1 MGILPALTLVLGG
14 ARSGKSSFAEQL
26 CLDHCRVANTDK
38 AIYVATAEAGD
49 QEMQSRIALHQE
61 RRGLAWHTI
70 EEPLDLIG
78 IIARQSSLHQPILI
92 DCLTLWLSN
101 LMQKDR
107 SISQES
113 DRLVKI
119 FQDRTLPPVVMV
131 SNEVGLGIVPDNQ
144 LARRFRDEAG
154 RLNQKIAAAASRVVL
169 MAAGLPLPLKG

>member
-1 MGILPALTLVLGG
+1 MLPALTLVLGG
-14 ARSGKSSFAEQL
+14 ARSGKSSFAERL
-26 CLDHCRVANTDK
+26 CLDHCRAANTDK

-49 QEMQSRIALHQE
+49 QEMQSRIAQHQQ

-70 EEPLDLIG
+70 EEPLNLIG
-78 IIARQSSLHQPILI
+78 IITRQSNPHQPILI

-107 SISQES
+107 SISQER
-113 DRLVKI
+113 DDLLKA

-154 RLNQKIAAAASRVVL
+154 WLNQKIAAVADRVIL
-169 MAAGLPLPLKG
+169 ITAGLPLSLKG

>member
-1 MGILPALTLVLGG
+1 MSILPTLTLVLGG

-26 CLDHCRVANTDK
+26 CLDHCKVVNADK
-38 AIYVATAEAGD
+38 AVYVATAEAGD
-49 QEMQSRIALHQE
+49 QEMQSRIALHRQ

-78 IIARQSSLHQPILI
+78 IITRQSNLHQPILI

-113 DRLVKI
+113 DDLLKF

-154 RLNQKIAAAASRVVL
+154 RLNQKIAAAANRVVL
-169 MAAGLPLPLKG
+169 MTAGLPLSLKG